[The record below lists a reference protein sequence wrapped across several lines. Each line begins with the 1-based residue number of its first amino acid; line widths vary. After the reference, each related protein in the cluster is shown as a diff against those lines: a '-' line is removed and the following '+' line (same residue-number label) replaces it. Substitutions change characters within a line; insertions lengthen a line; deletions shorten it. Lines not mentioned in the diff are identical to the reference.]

1 MPESMAAVVNHGPGD
16 YRLEEVPRPHAR
28 PGEVVIRVDAA
39 GVCGSDA
46 KCHAGAEMFWGGRDP
61 WVKAP
66 VIPGHE
72 FFGTVVEV
80 GDGAAEAHGVAPGD
94 LAIAEQIYPCEAC
107 RYCRRG
113 QYWMCEVHNIY
124 GFQREVADG
133 AWATHMRFGPNSR
146 VHRMPAGMPL
156 EAGVL
161 VEPLACA
168 LHGVE
173 RADVR
178 LDDVVVLAGA
188 GPIGLL
194 MLSVLRRRSPAMIVV
209 TDLNDERLDVAR
221 RLGADLTVNVGRD
234 DPVEVVHEYTDGYG
248 CDVFIE
254 ATGHPDA
261 VVQGLQALRKLGRM
275 MVFGVFRTPV
285 TVDWSIIG
293 DRKELDIR
301 GAHLG
306 PYCYPTAID
315 WLNAGVVDAGAL
327 VTHRLPLTDFQR
339 GLELVAAGA
348 AIKVMLEPVEA
359 GA

>member
-1 MPESMAAVVNHGPGD
+1 
-16 YRLEEVPRPHAR
+16 
-28 PGEVVIRVDAA
+28 
-39 GVCGSDA
+39 
-46 KCHAGAEMFWGGRDP
+46 
-61 WVKAP
+61 VKAP

-80 GDGAAEAHGVAPGD
+80 GEGAAEAHGVAPGD
-94 LAIAEQIYPCEAC
+94 LAVAEQIYPCDGC

-133 AWATHMRFGPNSR
+133 AWATHMRFGTNSR
-146 VHRMPAGMPL
+146 VHRMPAGMPVQ
-156 EAGVL
+156 AGVL

-209 TDLNDERLDVAR
+209 TDRNDDRLEVAR
-221 RLGADLTVNVGRD
+221 QLGADLAVNVDRD
-234 DPVEVVHEYTDGYG
+234 DPVEVVHEHTDGYG

-254 ATGHPDA
+254 ATGHPAA
-261 VVQGLQALRKLGRM
+261 VVQGLHALRKLGRM
-275 MVFGVFRTPV
+275 VVYGVFREPV

-315 WLNAGVVDAGAL
+315 WLNEGVVDAGAL
-327 VTHRLPLTDFQR
+327 VTHRLPLGDFQQ
-339 GLELVAAGA
+339 GLDLVAAGE
-348 AIKVMLEPVEA
+348 AIKVMLEPGHG